1 MKNVPWNSRSRKEAP
16 GATFCKTWP
25 DYLLTI
31 HFWKIEK
38 LWPTSSVSTN
48 HNIYWLTVLP
58 SRDTLPVN
66 NVSHTSILATQTTSF
81 LHKCGVIDSLPI
93 YPPTYFHI
101 LEPDRD
107 IDRLK
112 VVFTALYQDIQWLG
126 SINLIMRNEEQYLSQ
141 EKGGLLKCCNL
152 LGVQGQNYLSIT
164 SLEVFE
170 SNLIIQRAQYCRC
183 ILKPSYHNDPR
194 LLLST

>member
-1 MKNVPWNSRSRKEAP
+1 MKNVPWHSRSRKEAP

-58 SRDTLPVN
+58 SN
-66 NVSHTSILATQTTSF
+66 NVSYTSILATQTTSF
-81 LHKCGVIDSLPI
+81 LQKCGVIDSLLI
-93 YPPTYFHI
+93 YPPTYFNI

-183 ILKPSYHNDPR
+183 ILKPSYHNDPG

>member
-1 MKNVPWNSRSRKEAP
+1 MKNVPWHSRSRKEAP

-58 SRDTLPVN
+58 SN
-66 NVSHTSILATQTTSF
+66 NVSYTSILATQTTSF
-81 LHKCGVIDSLPI
+81 LQKCGVIDSLLI
-93 YPPTYFHI
+93 YPPTYFNI

-164 SLEVFE
+164 SLEVF
-170 SNLIIQRAQYCRC
+170 
-183 ILKPSYHNDPR
+183 
-194 LLLST
+194 

>member
-93 YPPTYFHI
+93 YPPTYFNI

-112 VVFTALYQDIQWLG
+112 VVSTAGYPVARKHQLNHAEW
-126 SINLIMRNEEQYLSQ
+126 R
-141 EKGGLLKCCNL
+141 
-152 LGVQGQNYLSIT
+152 T
-164 SLEVFE
+164 VFV
-170 SNLIIQRAQYCRC
+170 SRKRRVVKML
-183 ILKPSYHNDPR
+183 
-194 LLLST
+194 